1 MQADLAQTGGKH
13 DTVLVRGGICFL
25 IGLLLWAAVA
35 ASQRLGVHGALLWV
49 YHQVGITAVALA
61 PLSVWGL
68 WVALCG
74 TGDIDETLAYI
85 GTTAQRFGLL
95 GTTIGLV
102 AATVKMGSSVQS
114 GAASAVS
121 GALPAVGQAL
131 LSTAV
136 GFVIAIGC
144 DFCRYLRSRETGGAA

>member
-1 MQADLAQTGGKH
+1 MQRENTQTHGDDGGALIRGAVC
-13 DTVLVRGGICFL
+13 VLT
-25 IGLLLWAAVA
+25 GLLLW
-35 ASQRLGVHGALLWV
+35 SLGAGLRRFGAGGMLLWI
-49 YHQVGITAVALA
+49 YHQVGVTAIALA
-61 PLSVWGL
+61 PLALWGVWI
-68 WVALCG
+68 ALSS
-74 TGDIDETLAYI
+74 TGDVDETLAYI

-102 AATVKMGSSVQS
+102 VATVKMGSSVQT
-114 GAASAVS
+114 GAASAVT

-144 DFCRYLRSRETGGAA
+144 DFCRYLRSRGTGGAA